1 VKPRTRV
8 LGIDPGKARLG
19 LAVGDPDR
27 RIASPLTTWTRRDL
41 EQDGRFLKKVVADEE
56 IGMVVVGLPVHLDG
70 REGVQAKAAREFGA
84 WLGALLGMPCVFWD
98 ERFTT
103 REAEAHLW
111 DAGLSHKRRKERRDQ
126 VAAQILLQT
135 YLDDG
140 CPAETT
146 VRPMD
151 EPPIG

>member
-1 VKPRTRV
+1 MKPRTRV

-19 LAVGDPDR
+19 LAVSDPDR

-56 IGMVVVGLPVHLDG
+56 IGLVVVGLPVHLDG

-84 WLGALLGMPCVFWD
+84 WLGTLLGMPCIFWD

-111 DAGLSHKRRKERRDQ
+111 HAGLSHKRRKERRDQ

-146 VRPMD
+146 ARPMD

>member
-1 VKPRTRV
+1 MKPRTRV
-8 LGIDPGKARLG
+8 LGIDPGEARLG
-19 LAVGDPDR
+19 LAVSDPDR

-41 EQDGRFLKKVVADEE
+41 EQDGRFLKNVVADEE
-56 IGMVVVGLPVHLDG
+56 IGLVVVGLPVHLDG

-84 WLGALLGMPCVFWD
+84 WLGELLGMPCVFWD

-140 CPAETT
+140 CPAETAA
-146 VRPMD
+146 RPMD
-151 EPPIG
+151 EPPSV